1 MDEIKIVERPL
12 QEVMEHAITLEESE
26 RRLTEMIHNYYH
38 EDKVEKITYDEN
50 YVAMV
55 REAENI
61 KIAKKKGAKL
71 CQQQYR

>member
-38 EDKVEKITYDEN
+38 PAYE
-50 YVAMV
+50 VA
-55 REAENI
+55 
-61 KIAKKKGAKL
+61 
-71 CQQQYR
+71 Y

>member
-12 QEVMEHAITLEESE
+12 QEVMEHAITIEESE

-55 REAENI
+55 REAE
-61 KIAKKKGAKL
+61 KGQSHRLSRAELWK
-71 CQQQYR
+71 